1 MTLHHSLIVGLW
13 IAFVAYWGIAA
24 IDTKRS
30 LGTRTWWRD
39 GGPRSGI
46 ALVTVLILLALRI
59 PAVSRAARVVSPFAA
74 GDGVLADAVGVAL
87 CALGMGFAVW
97 ARIHLGRNWGLPMS
111 RKANP
116 ELVTTGPYALVRH
129 PIYTGWLLAM
139 LGSAVAETAVW
150 LLPLILCGG
159 YFLHSARREE
169 RFMAERFPQ
178 DYPAYRRRT
187 KMLVPFLL

>member
-1 MTLHHSLIVGLW
+1 MTLHHSLIAGLW

-24 IDTKRS
+24 IDTRRR
-30 LGTRTWWRD
+30 LGTRARWRD
-39 GGPRSGI
+39 GGPRLGI

-59 PAVSRAARVVSPFAA
+59 PAVSRAARAVSPFAPD
-74 GDGVLADAVGVAL
+74 DGVLAGAVGVAL

-97 ARIHLGRNWGLPMS
+97 ARIHIGRNWGLPMS
-111 RKANP
+111 RKAKP

-139 LGSAVAETAVW
+139 VGSAAAQTAVW
-150 LLPLILCGG
+150 LLPLILLGA
-159 YFLHSARREE
+159 YFIYSARREE
-169 RFMAERFPQ
+169 RFMTERFPH